1 MANSPAT
8 LTLKTK
14 LIPGLFTPPFPSDLM
29 HLCGVLWNY
38 KFFGALSKLPL
49 ILELS
54 SYSVKIKI
62 WSIWADCTLKSKMNY
77 SIHYR
82 SMMFTLSGV
91 IFIQLRPLPLICG
104 ETSDICLHWVCC
116 FSGRAI
122 SHLLMQEPPWSRL
135 HSLNHSVMCEDSS
148 CRGTQFFSLICS
160 DSSLFKGKQWKV
172 GTQIQSQ
179 HKDLK
184 DLINLINTF
193 QRVIS
198 ENEMYYCK
206 NFLPVNALQVQN
218 PYSWGQ
224 GLGVGKEECPE

>member
-1 MANSPAT
+1 
-8 LTLKTK
+8 
-14 LIPGLFTPPFPSDLM
+14 
-29 HLCGVLWNY
+29 
-38 KFFGALSKLPL
+38 
-49 ILELS
+49 
-54 SYSVKIKI
+54 
-62 WSIWADCTLKSKMNY
+62 
-77 SIHYR
+77 
-82 SMMFTLSGV
+82 
-91 IFIQLRPLPLICG
+91 
-104 ETSDICLHWVCC
+104 
-116 FSGRAI
+116 
-122 SHLLMQEPPWSRL
+122 
-135 HSLNHSVMCEDSS
+135 MCEDSS